1 MTDIQRGEYL
11 KDNKF
16 TLKNEKG
23 EEENYTG
30 GWILV
35 DGGYLN
41 WSTLICHL
49 KHSISVKES
58 RWSRWAE
65 SMRKDVECTF
75 GILKGIIQNLLKY
88 LPILL
93 Y

>member
-1 MTDIQRGEYL
+1 MSYPGRWNDQTIVRFDRFVTDIQRGEYL

-16 TLKNEKG
+16 TLKNEIG

-41 WSTLICHL
+41 WSTLICPVKL
-49 KHSISVKES
+49 VVCSV
-58 RWSRWAE
+58 
-65 SMRKDVECTF
+65 
-75 GILKGIIQNLLKY
+75 GN
-88 LPILL
+88 
-93 Y
+93 